1 MERSYL
7 LLTGALSGLVS
18 LLAHAV
24 IWSLAEMIR
33 PQLRTVQTPYR
44 QLDVPDILLHLIAGT
59 GLGLLFWLSWGLTA
73 IVSVPWW
80 MRGLAFAA
88 LTWIA
93 LALPASLSVARA
105 RQITLMSVS
114 VIATRWATT
123 CLIAGLACSWGWDR
137 GGG

>member
-24 IWSLAEMIR
+24 LWSFAEMIK
-33 PQLRTVQTPYR
+33 PQLRTRQIPHR

-80 MRGLAFAA
+80 TRGLAFA
-88 LTWIA
+88 
-93 LALPASLSVARA
+93 SL
-105 RQITLMSVS
+105 
-114 VIATRWATT
+114 
-123 CLIAGLACSWGWDR
+123 
-137 GGG
+137 